1 MRANDRAAGEIRPIV
16 FVPGYV
22 RNVPGSV
29 LCEQGHTRVVATATV
44 EDRVPPFLKR
54 SGRGWITAEY
64 AMLPGS
70 SGNQRIAR
78 ERSKINN
85 RSGEIQRFIGRALRT
100 VLDPAGPGRKD
111 DHPGRRRHPGRRQH
125 PLRLAQ
131 RLFPGPG
138 PGAEAP
144 GLRAGDRRFSRPAS
158 HRRRLGRRQGRR
170 AAGRPGLRGGF
181 AHRQRHQHRLDRRRR
196 AGRGAILLRGGSA
209 APELF
214 QKAIALGV
222 EKNDEIIALQKKAI
236 AAAGIPL

>member
-1 MRANDRAAGEIRPIV
+1 MRANDRPDHDLRPIT

-29 LCEQGHTRVVATATV
+29 LCEQGHTRVVATATL

-100 VLDPAGPGRKD
+100 VLDHRALGERTITLDADVIQADGSTRCASLNASFLALVLALKHMVYEQVIADFPAFRPVAAVSVGVRDGQLLVD
-111 DHPGRRRHPGRRQH
+111 LDYEEDAHCDSDINIVSSADGALIEVQSFCEGQ
-125 PLRLAQ
+125 PLPR
-131 RLFPGPG
+131 
-138 PGAEAP
+138 
-144 GLRAGDRRFSRPAS
+144 
-158 HRRRLGRRQGRR
+158 
-170 AAGRPGLRGGF
+170 
-181 AHRQRHQHRLDRRRR
+181 
-196 AGRGAILLRGGSA
+196 
-209 APELF
+209 ELF
-214 QKAIALGV
+214 QEAVALGI
-222 EKNDEIIALQKKAI
+222 EKNGEIISLLKKAI
-236 AAAGIPL
+236 AAAGIPF

>member
-1 MRANDRAAGEIRPIV
+1 MRAHDRAASEIRPIV
-16 FVPGYV
+16 FVPGYI

-100 VLDPAGPGRKD
+100 ALDPVTLGERTITLDADVIQADGSTRCASLNASFLALVLALKHLVFEQVIADFPALRFIAAVSIGVKD
-111 DHPGRRRHPGRRQH
+111 GE
-125 PLRLAQ
+125 LLADLDYEEDS
-131 RLFPGPG
+131 RIDSDINIVSTAD
-138 PGAEAP
+138 GALVEVQSFCEGEALP
-144 GLRAGDRRFSRPAS
+144 RD
-158 HRRRLGRRQGRR
+158 
-170 AAGRPGLRGGF
+170 
-181 AHRQRHQHRLDRRRR
+181 
-196 AGRGAILLRGGSA
+196 
-209 APELF
+209 LF

-222 EKNDEIIALQKKAI
+222 EKNSEIIALQKKVI